1 MLNYCTVW
9 GQMNGQQNGI
19 DDAFVPDVGE
29 SGDHLTTYDF
39 RGPKLGVAHVVVDIV
54 VGVHDPCITEVYQLQ
69 AGRSH
74 HILDHQVLWLQNSA
88 KYHRNVQQSLIKTF
102 KILSKNIIMEKKKLN
117 TESPT
122 PH

>member
-9 GQMNGQQNGI
+9 EQMNGQLKGI
-19 DDAFVPDVGE
+19 DDVFVPDVGE
-29 SGDHLTTYDF
+29 SGDNLTTYDF

-88 KYHRNVQQSLIKTF
+88 KYHNNVKQSLIKAF
-102 KILSKNIIMEKKKLN
+102 VLSKNIIMEKKKIN
-117 TESPT
+117 TET